1 MGKKNRPPTQSKPTG
16 QAAPPAFLSKL
27 LATPL
32 QAAPLLD
39 ITPPDWN
46 EQEVRELWT
55 GAPPEVQQR
64 LGAFIEQFASF
75 GTLLK
80 NRLHDLD
87 ERRTAIE
94 AERQSLVQEREEL
107 SAQKSALSEKQLK
120 QVELESALH
129 DQQAVLESKQS
140 ELLRKE
146 QALLVQE
153 AALRGGLVSEREE
166 ALKLLREQIDV
177 LEGKR
182 DRLAVEIEAQ
192 REQILDQARTDAAAL
207 IEVARARTLT
217 LQAEEVEQAKRTAEL
232 DKREERLKINEE
244 LLRIKRSLAVEAIQ
258 EELEQ
263 VQRTAKE
270 REARLQQRLDRKSEE
285 LDRLQAELDE
295 LEDLRSSAGGD
306 PRALLDELEKLRRDC
321 REKDR
326 ELQDAHMRLA
336 SDDPAELKAQRD
348 LYLDKIRAL
357 DAELVALRSQESNW
371 RRSVTEREDWERAK
385 AAMERSRAVLHEQ
398 NDRLRRDVESLLDK
412 REGESAFPAL
422 MLMDREM
429 AVDAH
434 TDPVPKLPQLV
445 SELRSRIA
453 YSGGE
458 GKVLQYSTEDIQI
471 FLGGLA
477 MSHLHILQGISGT
490 GKTSLAVAFARAV
503 GGHCTNV
510 AVQAG
515 WRDRNDLLGYYNA
528 FEKKYYEK
536 NTLQALYRAQM
547 PQWKDRINIVL
558 LDEMNLSRPE
568 QYFADFL
575 SALEMNEPDRWINLM
590 DSPAGGMTPVLLRGG
605 RDILVPPNVW
615 FIGTANQDETTNS
628 FADKTHDRAFVMEL
642 HKFDGDGA
650 ALMRPESPVQWSVS
664 SLKKSFSKAFEVW
677 RPQVEDLLQ
686 FINASEL
693 TRLLESQWHLGWGN
707 RFEAQFKRFVPVVLE
722 SGGSESVAV
731 DHMLHSRM
739 FRDGKVVGRHDMGPD
754 DLRAIKDALHLL
766 WEECELD
773 GKPARCVAALDRD
786 LKRME
791 RGG

>member
-39 ITPPDWN
+39 IAPPDWN

-80 NRLHDLD
+80 KRLHDLD

-166 ALKLLREQIDV
+166 ALKLLREQIGV

-244 LLRIKRSLAVEAIQ
+244 LLRVKRSVAVEAVQ

-270 REARLQQRLDRKSEE
+270 RETRLQQRLDKKSEE

-306 PRALLDELEKLRRDC
+306 PRALLDELEKLRREC

-429 AVDAH
+429 AVGAH

-490 GKTSLAVAFARAV
+490 GKTSLAVAFAKAV

-547 PQWKDRINIVL
+547 PQWKDRFNIVL

-590 DSPAGGMTPVLLRGG
+590 DSPAGGMTPALLRGG

-642 HKFDGDGA
+642 HKVDGEDA
-650 ALMRPESPVQWSVS
+650 TLKRPEAPAQWSVS

-693 TRLLESQWHLGWGN
+693 TRLLSSQWRLGWGN

-754 DLRAIKDALHLL
+754 DLRTIEDALHLL
-766 WEECELD
+766 WEECELE
-773 GKPARCVAALDRD
+773 GKPERCVDALDRD
-786 LKRME
+786 RKRME

>member
-16 QAAPPAFLSKL
+16 QVAPPPVLSKL
-27 LATPL
+27 FATTL
-32 QAAPLLD
+32 QAAPLLN
-39 ITPPDWN
+39 IPTPEWN

-55 GAPPEVQQR
+55 NAPPEVLQR
-64 LGAFIEQFASF
+64 LGTFIEQFASF
-75 GTLLK
+75 GTQLK
-80 NRLHDLD
+80 HGLQALD
-87 ERRTAIE
+87 EQKKAVE

-107 SAQKSALSEKQLK
+107 STQRSALSDEQLK
-120 QVELESALH
+120 QSELSSAFH
-129 DQQAVLESKQS
+129 DQQALLEAKQS

-166 ALKLLREQIDV
+166 ALKLLREQIHL
-177 LEGKR
+177 LEEKR
-182 DRLAVEIEAQ
+182 DRLAVELQAQ
-192 REQILDQARTDAAAL
+192 GEKILDQARAAAAAL
-207 IEVARARTLT
+207 IEEARARTLA
-217 LQAEEVEQAKRTAEL
+217 LQEVEVRQAKQSAEL
-232 DKREERLKINEE
+232 DKREERLKMNEE
-244 LLRIKRSLAVEAIQ
+244 LLRVRRSVEVEAVQ

-263 VQRTAKE
+263 VQRAAKE
-270 REARLQQRLDRKSEE
+270 RETRLQQRLDKKSEE

-306 PRALLDELEKLRRDC
+306 PRALLDELEKLRREC

-326 ELQDAHMRLA
+326 ELQDAQMRLA

-348 LYLDKIRAL
+348 LYLDKIREL
-357 DAELVALRSQESNW
+357 DAELVTLRSQESNW

-398 NDRLRRDVESLLDK
+398 NDRLRRDVESLLDR

-429 AVDAH
+429 AVGAH
-434 TDPVPKLPQLV
+434 TDPVPKLSQLV

-490 GKTSLAVAFARAV
+490 GKTSLAMAFARAV
-503 GGHCTNV
+503 GGHCTTV

-536 NTLQALYRAQM
+536 STLQALYRAQM
-547 PQWKDRINIVL
+547 PQWKDRFNIVL
-558 LDEMNLSRPE
+558 LDEINLSRPE

-590 DSPAGGMTPVLLRGG
+590 DSPAGGMVPTLLRGG

-642 HKFDGDGA
+642 HKADGEDA
-650 ALMRPESPVQWSVS
+650 TLKRPESPAQWSVS
-664 SLKKSFSKAFEVW
+664 SLKKSFSKAVEVW

-686 FINASEL
+686 FINTSEL
-693 TRLLESQWHLGWGN
+693 TRLLSNQWQLGWGN

-754 DLRAIKDALHLL
+754 DLRTIEDALHLL
-766 WEECELD
+766 WYECELE
-773 GKPARCVAALDRD
+773 GKPVRCVAALERDR
-786 LKRME
+786 KRME

>member
-1 MGKKNRPPTQSKPTG
+1 MGKKNRIPIQSRPTG
-16 QAAPPAFLSKL
+16 QAAPPPVLHKL
-27 LATPL
+27 FATAQ
-32 QAAPLLD
+32 QAAPLLN
-39 ITPPDWN
+39 IPPPDWN
-46 EQEVRELWT
+46 EQEVRALWSD
-55 GAPPEVQQR
+55 APPDVLQS
-64 LGAFIEQFASF
+64 LGTFIEQFASL
-75 GTLLK
+75 GTQLK
-80 NRLHDLD
+80 NGRQALD
-87 ERRTAIE
+87 ELKLAIE
-94 AERQSLVQEREEL
+94 AERQSLMQEREEL
-107 SAQKSALSEKQLK
+107 STQRSALADEQRKHSELS
-120 QVELESALH
+120 SAFH
-129 DQQAVLESKQS
+129 DQQALLEAKQS

-166 ALKLLREQIDV
+166 ALKLLREQIDL

-182 DRLAVEIEAQ
+182 DRLAVEMQAQ
-192 REQILDQARTDAAAL
+192 REQILDQARADAAAL

-217 LQAEEVEQAKRTAEL
+217 LQADEVEQAMRSAEL

-244 LLRIKRSLAVEAIQ
+244 LLKVGRSVAVEAVQ

-270 REARLQQRLDRKSEE
+270 HEARLQQRLDRKSEE

-306 PRALLDELEKLRRDC
+306 PRALLDELEKLRREC

-326 ELQDAHMRLA
+326 ALQDAHMRLA

-490 GKTSLAVAFARAV
+490 GKTSLAMAFAKAV
-503 GGHCTNV
+503 GGHCTTV

-547 PQWKDRINIVL
+547 PQWKDRVNIVL

-590 DSPAGGMTPVLLRGG
+590 DSPAGGMAPALLRGG

-642 HKFDGDGA
+642 HKVDGEDA
-650 ALMRPESPVQWSVS
+650 ALKRPESHAHWSVS
-664 SLKKSFSKAFEVW
+664 SLKKSFNKACEHW
-677 RPQVEDLLQ
+677 KPQVANLLQ
-686 FINASEL
+686 FINESDL
-693 TRLLESQWHLGWGN
+693 TRLLSNQWHLGWGN

-754 DLRAIKDALHLL
+754 DLRTIEDALHLL

-773 GKPARCVAALDRD
+773 GEPVRCVAALDRD
-786 LKRME
+786 RKRME

>member
-1 MGKKNRPPTQSKPTG
+1 MGKKNRIPTQSRSTG
-16 QAAPPAFLSKL
+16 QAAPPPVLNKL
-27 LATPL
+27 FATAQ
-32 QAAPLLD
+32 QAAPLLN
-39 ITPPDWN
+39 IPPPDWN
-46 EQEVRELWT
+46 EQEVRALWT
-55 GAPPEVQQR
+55 DAPPEVLQS
-64 LGAFIEQFASF
+64 LGTFIEQFASL
-75 GTLLK
+75 GTQLK
-80 NRLHDLD
+80 NGRQALD
-87 ERRTAIE
+87 EQKFAIE
-94 AERQSLVQEREEL
+94 AERQSLVQGREEL
-107 SAQKSALSEKQLK
+107 STQRSALSDEQLK
-120 QVELESALH
+120 QSELSAAFH
-129 DQQAVLESKQS
+129 DQQALLEAKQS

-166 ALKLLREQIDV
+166 ALMLLREQINL

-182 DRLAVEIEAQ
+182 DRLAVEMQAQ
-192 REQILDQARTDAAAL
+192 REQILDQARADAAAL
-207 IEVARARTLT
+207 IEVARVRTLT
-217 LQAEEVEQAKRTAEL
+217 LQADEVEQAKRSAEL
-232 DKREERLKINEE
+232 DKREERLKMNEE
-244 LLRIKRSLAVEAIQ
+244 LLRVRRSVAVEAVQ

-263 VQRTAKE
+263 VQRAAKE
-270 REARLQQRLDRKSEE
+270 RETRLQQRLDKKSEE
-285 LDRLQAELDE
+285 LDRLQLELDE

-306 PRALLDELEKLRRDC
+306 PRALLDELEKLRREC

-348 LYLDKIRAL
+348 LYLDKIREL

-490 GKTSLAVAFARAV
+490 GKTSLAMAFAKAV
-503 GGHCTNV
+503 GGHCTTV
-510 AVQAG
+510 ALQAG

-547 PQWKDRINIVL
+547 PQWKDRFNIVL

-590 DSPAGGMTPVLLRGG
+590 DSPAGGMTPALLRGG

-642 HKFDGDGA
+642 HKVNGEDET
-650 ALMRPESPVQWSVS
+650 LRRPESSAQWSVS
-664 SLKKSFSKAFEVW
+664 SLKRSFSKAFEV
-677 RPQVEDLLQ
+677 RKPQVENLLRS
-686 FINASEL
+686 INSSEL
-693 TRLLESQWHLGWGN
+693 TRLLSSQWHLGWGN
-707 RFEAQFKRFVPVVLE
+707 RFDAQFMRFVPVVLE
-722 SGGSESVAV
+722 SGGSASVAV

-739 FRDGKVVGRHDMGPD
+739 FRDGKVVGRHDMSSD
-754 DLRAIKDALHLL
+754 DLRTIEDALHLL
-766 WEECELD
+766 WDKCGLKDE
-773 GKPARCVAALDRD
+773 PARCVAALNRD
-786 LKRME
+786 CKRME

>member
-16 QAAPPAFLSKL
+16 QATPPAFLSKL

-39 ITPPDWN
+39 VPPPDWN

-55 GAPPEVQQR
+55 GAPPEVQQH

-80 NRLHDLD
+80 NGLHAL
-87 ERRTAIE
+87 EEQKTAIA
-94 AERQSLVQEREEL
+94 AERQSLAQEREEL
-107 SAQKSALSEKQLK
+107 STQRSALSEEQLK
-120 QVELESALH
+120 QGEIRSAFH
-129 DQQAVLESKQS
+129 DQQALLEAKQS

-166 ALKLLREQIDV
+166 ALQLLREQIDL

-182 DRLAVEIEAQ
+182 DRLAVEMQAQ
-192 REQILDQARTDAAAL
+192 REQILDQARADAAEL
-207 IEVARARTLT
+207 IEVARTRTLT
-217 LQAEEVEQAKRTAEL
+217 LQADEVEQAKRSAEL
-232 DKREERLKINEE
+232 DKREERLKINDE
-244 LLRIKRSLAVEAIQ
+244 LLRVGRSVAVEAVN

-263 VQRTAKE
+263 VQRSAKE
-270 REARLQQRLDRKSEE
+270 RETRLQQRLDRKSEE
-285 LDRLQAELDE
+285 LDRLRAELDE

-306 PRALLDELEKLRRDC
+306 PRALLDELEKLRREC

-326 ELQDAHMRLA
+326 ELQDARMRLA
-336 SDDPAELKAQRD
+336 SDDPAELKVQRD
-348 LYLDKIRAL
+348 LYLDKIREL
-357 DAELVALRSQESNW
+357 DAELVALRSQENNW

-422 MLMDREM
+422 MLMDRDM

-490 GKTSLAVAFARAV
+490 GKTSLAMAFAKAV
-503 GGHCTNV
+503 GGHCTTV

-547 PQWKDRINIVL
+547 PQWKDRFNIVL

-590 DSPAGGMTPVLLRGG
+590 DSPAGGMAPALLRGG

-642 HKFDGDGA
+642 HKVDGEGA
-650 ALMRPESPVQWSVS
+650 DLKRPESPAQWSVS

-677 RPQVEDLLQ
+677 KPQVEDLLQ

-693 TRLLESQWHLGWGN
+693 TRLLSSQWHLGWGN

-722 SGGSESVAV
+722 SGGSDSVAV

-739 FRDGKVVGRHDMGPD
+739 FREGKVVGRHDMSLD
-754 DLRAIKDALHLL
+754 DLRTIEDALHLL
-766 WEECELD
+766 WEEWGLE
-773 GKPARCVAALDRD
+773 GEPARCVAALDRD
-786 LKRME
+786 RKRME

>member
-1 MGKKNRPPTQSKPTG
+1 MGNKKRPPPQSKPTG
-16 QAAPPAFLSKL
+16 QATPSAFLSKL

-32 QAAPLLD
+32 QVAPLLN
-39 ITPPDWN
+39 ISPPDWN
-46 EQEVRELWT
+46 EQEVRGLWT
-55 GAPPEVQQR
+55 DAPPHVQQA
-64 LGAFIEQFASF
+64 LSAFIEQFASF
-75 GTLLK
+75 GT
-80 NRLHDLD
+80 RLRNGLQALD
-87 ERRTAIE
+87 EQKRVIE
-94 AERQSLVQEREEL
+94 AEQQSLALVREEMNT
-107 SAQKSALSEKQLK
+107 QRSALSKEQLT
-120 QVELESALH
+120 QGEQRAGLE
-129 DQQAVLESKQS
+129 DQQALLEAKLS

-166 ALKLLREQIDV
+166 ALKLLREQLDL

-182 DRLAVEIEAQ
+182 DRLAVDMQAQ
-192 REQILDQARTDAAAL
+192 REQILDQARADAAAL
-207 IEVARARTLT
+207 IDVARTRILT
-217 LQAEEVEQAKRTAEL
+217 LQADEIEQAKRSAEL
-232 DKREERLKINEE
+232 DKREERLKMNEE
-244 LLRIKRSLAVEAIQ
+244 LLRVGRSVAVEAVQ
-258 EELEQ
+258 EDLAQ
-263 VQRTAKE
+263 VQRAAKE
-270 REARLQQRLDRKSEE
+270 RESRLQHRLDRKSEE
-285 LDRLQAELDE
+285 LERLQAELDE

-306 PRALLDELEKLRRDC
+306 PRVLLDELEQLRREC
-321 REKDR
+321 RENDR
-326 ELQDAHMRLA
+326 ELQDARMRLA

-348 LYLDKIRAL
+348 LYLDKIREL

-422 MLMDREM
+422 MLMDRDM

-453 YSGGE
+453 HSGGE
-458 GKVLQYSTEDIQI
+458 GKVLQYSVEDIQI

-490 GKTSLAVAFARAV
+490 GKTSLAMAFAKAV
-503 GGHCTNV
+503 GGHCTTV

-528 FEKKYYEK
+528 FEKKFYEK

-547 PQWKDRINIVL
+547 PQWKDRFNIVL

-590 DSPAGGMTPVLLRGG
+590 DSPAGGMTPDLLRGG

-642 HKFDGDGA
+642 HKVDGEDA
-650 ALMRPESPVQWSVS
+650 TLRRPESPAQWSVS
-664 SLKKSFSKAFEVW
+664 SLKKSFSKAFATW
-677 RPQVEDLLQ
+677 KPQVEDLLQ

-693 TRLLESQWHLGWGN
+693 TRLLSSQWHLGWGN
-707 RFEAQFKRFVPVVLE
+707 RFEAQFKRFVPIVLE

-754 DLRAIKDALHLL
+754 DLSQIENALRQL
-766 WEECELD
+766 WDECELEGD
-773 GKPARCVAALDRD
+773 PERCLAALDRD
-786 LKRME
+786 RKRME

>member
-1 MGKKNRPPTQSKPTG
+1 MGKKNRPPPQSKPTG

-27 LATPL
+27 FATPM
-32 QAAPLLD
+32 QAAPLLN
-39 ITPPDWN
+39 IPPPDWN
-46 EQEVRELWT
+46 EQEVRDLWT
-55 GAPPEVQQR
+55 GAPQEVLQR

-75 GTLLK
+75 GTQLK
-80 NRLHDLD
+80 RGLQALD
-87 ERRTAIE
+87 EQKMAIE
-94 AERQSLVQEREEL
+94 AERQSLVREREEL
-107 SAQKSALSEKQLK
+107 STQRSAVSEEQLK
-120 QVELESALH
+120 HSELSSAFH
-129 DQQAVLESKQS
+129 DQQALLEAKQS

-146 QALLVQE
+146 QTLLVQE

-166 ALKLLREQIDV
+166 ALKLLREQIDL

-182 DRLAVEIEAQ
+182 DRLAVEIQAQ
-192 REQILDQARTDAAAL
+192 REQILDQARADAAAL
-207 IEVARARTLT
+207 IDVARARTLT
-217 LQAEEVEQAKRTAEL
+217 LQADEVEQAKRSTEL
-232 DKREERLKINEE
+232 DKREERLKMNEE
-244 LLRIKRSLAVEAIQ
+244 LLRVGRSVAVEAVQ

-263 VQRTAKE
+263 VQRAAKE
-270 REARLQQRLDRKSEE
+270 RETRLQQRLDRKSEE
-285 LDRLQAELDE
+285 LDRLQEELDE

-306 PRALLDELEKLRRDC
+306 PRALLDELEKLRREC

-326 ELQDAHMRLA
+326 ELQDAQMRLA

-348 LYLDKIRAL
+348 LYLDKIREL
-357 DAELVALRSQESNW
+357 DAELVALRSQEGNW

-445 SELRSRIA
+445 SELRARIA
-453 YSGGE
+453 HSGGE

-490 GKTSLAVAFARAV
+490 GKTSLAMAFAKAV
-503 GGHCTNV
+503 GGHCTTV

-547 PQWKDRINIVL
+547 PQWKDRFNIVL

-590 DSPAGGMTPVLLRGG
+590 DSPAGGVAPELLRGG
-605 RDILVPPNVW
+605 RDVLVPPNVW

-642 HKFDGDGA
+642 HKVDGEDA
-650 ALMRPESPVQWSVS
+650 TLKRPESPAQWSVS

-693 TRLLESQWHLGWGN
+693 TRLLSSQWHLGWGN

-739 FRDGKVVGRHDMGPD
+739 FRDGKVVGRHDMSPD
-754 DLRAIKDALHLL
+754 DLRTIEDALHLL
-766 WEECELD
+766 WEECELE
-773 GKPARCVAALDRD
+773 GEPARCLAALDRD
-786 LKRME
+786 RKRME